1 MESNGTTYE
10 DGTDPAV
17 VQVLEWART
26 MQPRIRIRIW
36 YGDPQTGLSWGDSEV
51 GYVGRSC
58 GDLKIPIIVHNNR
71 STGGGHISERAIIRI
86 AYANKKRRFVKQGH
100 RLLEDG
106 ILYESPAAGAVRRI
120 VESALGKGRWR

>member
-1 MESNGTTYE
+1 MMESNGTTYE

-71 STGGGHISERAIIRI
+71 STGVGHISERAIIRI
-86 AYANKKRRFVKQGH
+86 AYANKKQRHG
-100 RLLEDG
+100 LLEDG

-120 VESALGKGRWR
+120 VEAATGKGTAL